1 MAYRLVRI
9 ENETIPG
16 EDVKRVLT
24 PDLESPY
31 WYIELKDGTRF
42 KTTHPITVIEEP
54 AKGAQG

>member
-1 MAYRLVRI
+1 MKYRLVKI

-16 EDVKRVLT
+16 ENVKTVFT
-24 PDLESPY
+24 PDQDNPY